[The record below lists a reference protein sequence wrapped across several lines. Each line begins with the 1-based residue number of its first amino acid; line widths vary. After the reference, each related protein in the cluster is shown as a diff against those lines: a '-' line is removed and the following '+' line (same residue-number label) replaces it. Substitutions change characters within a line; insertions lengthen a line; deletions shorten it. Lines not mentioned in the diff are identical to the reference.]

1 MRPLK
6 LCIHIPYHRQN
17 SNHYLQ
23 DFIREVSVCERVIF
37 SVFISEE
44 GLVYCNHFA
53 HLPWYFCFQL
63 VLQHEPPQTSS
74 EKAFRDSKHVLSGYL
89 EDFGRLGLLLIKML
103 KGYSLRFTP
112 AYIPSKKRP
121 SLISVMSP
129 PPTKTKNG
137 LVHHPQKS
145 LPPKKMPYVLL
156 SSSLH
161 KQAHPSILHHIL
173 MSSSLPSSKT
183 NMAGNRT
190 SPFFIGYFSSS
201 SWVHCPACYVRKL
214 IPVRVL

>member
-37 SVFISEE
+37 WVFISEE

-129 PPTKTKNG
+129 PTKTKNG

>member
-63 VLQHEPPQTSS
+63 VLQHEPLQTSS

-129 PPTKTKNG
+129 PPLKQRTAWFTIPKNHSPQKRC
-137 LVHHPQKS
+137 LTFFYHHPS
-145 LPPKKMPYVLL
+145 
-156 SSSLH
+156 
-161 KQAHPSILHHIL
+161 
-173 MSSSLPSSKT
+173 T
-183 NMAGNRT
+183 N
-190 SPFFIGYFSSS
+190 
-201 SWVHCPACYVRKL
+201 KL
-214 IPVRVL
+214 ILQSFTIFWCLPLYPPVKRTWLAIEHHHFS

>member
-137 LVHHPQKS
+137 LVHPQKS